1 MNIAILGFGVVG
13 SGVAEVIKSNSD
25 SILKNSN
32 VSLKVARILDIRDFS
47 GNEYENI
54 ITKNFDDILNDD
66 TIDIVVETM
75 GGVKPAF
82 DFVLACLNKGKHVVS
97 SNKELVATKGYEL
110 LEAAKKNNVN
120 FLFEASVGGGIPIIR
135 PMSRCLAGNRISEV
149 AGILNGTSN
158 FILTKMIVDGMSFA
172 DALKLAQEKGYAEK
186 DPTADVEGLDAMRKI
201 CILAS
206 LAFGYHVYPD
216 GVYSEGI
223 SKITLEDVAYAASY
237 DSVIKLIA
245 MTKKLADDKIVVMVS
260 PRLIRN
266 ESMLS
271 GVNGVFNACLVRGD
285 ATGDILMYGKGA
297 GSLATASAVVGDVI
311 DCASYDTDRKFFGW
325 DDAKENYLADY
336 LDCETALYVRVQGG
350 DKAAIEKAFGSVQY
364 LKRENQPADEIAFI
378 TATAKEKDLREK
390 LDGLSMNVLGVIR
403 TSDY

>member
-13 SGVAEVIKSNSD
+13 SGVAEVIKTNAD
-25 SILKNSN
+25 SIKKNSN
-32 VSLKVARILDIRDFS
+32 VSLKVSRILDIRDFPGS
-47 GNEYENI
+47 EYESI

-66 TIDIVVETM
+66 TIDTVVETM
-75 GGVKPAF
+75 GGVNPAF
-82 DFVLACLNKGKHVVS
+82 GFVLKCLEKGKNVVS

-158 FILTKMIVDGMSFA
+158 FILTKMIMDGMSFS
-172 DALKLAQEKGYAEK
+172 DALKLAQDKGYAEK

-223 SKITLEDVAYAASY
+223 SKITLEDVAYAESY
-237 DSVIKLIA
+237 DCVIKLIA

-260 PRLIRN
+260 PRLIKTD
-266 ESMLS
+266 SMLS

-285 ATGDILMYGKGA
+285 ATGDVLMYGKGA

-311 DCASYDTDRKFFGW
+311 DCGSYENDRKFFGW
-325 DDAKENYLADY
+325 DDAKKNYLADY
-336 LDCETALYVRVQGG
+336 LDCETSLYVRATGTN
-350 DKAAIEKAFGSVQY
+350 KAAIENAFGSVEY
-364 LKRENQPADEIAFI
+364 LSRENQPEDEIAFI
-378 TATAKEKDLREK
+378 TPTAKEKDLREK
-390 LDGLSMNVLGVIR
+390 LSGLSMNVLGIIR

>member
-32 VSLKVARILDIRDFS
+32 VSLKITRILDIRDFS

-66 TIDIVVETM
+66 SIGIVVETM

-135 PMSRCLAGNRISEV
+135 PMSRCLAGNKISEV

-158 FILTKMIVDGMSFA
+158 FILTKMIVDGMSFD
-172 DALKLAQEKGYAEK
+172 DALKLAQDKGYAEK

-223 SKITLEDVAYAASY
+223 SKITLEDVAFAASY

-245 MTKKLADDKIVVMVS
+245 MTKKLSDDKILVMVS
-260 PRLIRN
+260 PRLVKN

-285 ATGDILMYGKGA
+285 ATGDVLMYGKGA

-311 DCASYDTDRKFFGW
+311 DCASYDNERKFFGW
-325 DDAKENYLADY
+325 DDKKEDYLADY
-336 LDCETALYVRVQGG
+336 LDCETALYVRVAGA
-350 DKAAIEKAFGSVQY
+350 DKANVEKAFGSVQY
-364 LKRENQPADEIAFI
+364 LERENQAADEIAFV
-378 TATAKEKDLREK
+378 TPVGKEKDLRDTLAS
-390 LDGLSMNVLGVIR
+390 LDMNILGIIR
-403 TSDY
+403 IADY